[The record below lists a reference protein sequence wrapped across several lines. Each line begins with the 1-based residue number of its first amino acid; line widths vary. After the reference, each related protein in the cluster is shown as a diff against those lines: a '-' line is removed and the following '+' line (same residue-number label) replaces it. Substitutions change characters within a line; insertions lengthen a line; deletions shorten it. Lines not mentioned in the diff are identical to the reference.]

1 MNTDQT
7 NDDLPVNGMAYRYI
21 GERDKE
27 SLADLIHYYVGK
39 DPTGSSWIFVG
50 KIPGVAKLHWMGFP
64 QEYERWPEHD
74 LCRAQPV
81 ADDAA
86 MPDEIIAYIDTRFS
100 EPHQHS
106 WITKNDNPDAL
117 SDRPHAKYIRA
128 ALRQPAAA
136 DNREDTTYLISVL
149 TDIREKTGVGSKP
162 MLSELA
168 DAIVQKYAA
177 DNRGVDVE
185 AWEQID
191 MDMDVLKDCIPNRQ
205 DRETFLTSIHN
216 RVKAIIQKAKS

>member
-1 MNTDQT
+1 MSRYDSDRHAYEQECTESMIRMRDPSYNIRRKPVTDQK
-7 NDDLPVNGMAYRYI
+7 ND
-21 GERDKE
+21 
-27 SLADLIHYYVGK
+27 
-39 DPTGSSWIFVG
+39 
-50 KIPGVAKLHWMGFP
+50 
-64 QEYERWPEHD
+64 
-74 LCRAQPV
+74 RAQPV